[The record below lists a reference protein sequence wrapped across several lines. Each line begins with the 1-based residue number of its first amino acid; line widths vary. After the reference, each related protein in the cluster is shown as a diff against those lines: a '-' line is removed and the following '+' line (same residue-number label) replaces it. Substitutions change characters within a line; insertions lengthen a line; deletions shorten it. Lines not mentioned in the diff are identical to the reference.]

1 MTKTKCV
8 LFDIGGVLVDW
19 HMSWITSEVSKRFDI
34 QEDLIIS
41 AFDEHL
47 PKLDSG
53 KIEES
58 TFWQNVATDT
68 NSDVLKNIKE
78 SLWDTYFRKNA
89 IPNPDVK
96 KLSIDLKNNGF
107 TIGIIS
113 NIEKVTH
120 GVVDDWDILSHFE
133 HKFMSYQIGFSKPDP
148 RIYEHVI
155 EKLPYSADELLFID
169 DKPSNVE
176 SAKDC
181 GIESIHFTNFDS
193 LKSSLGQFGVTI

>member
-19 HMSWITSEVSKRFDI
+19 HMSWITSEISKRFDI
-34 QEDLIIS
+34 KEDLIIL
-41 AFDEHL
+41 AFDKYL

-53 KIEES
+53 KINES
-58 TFWQNVATDT
+58 NFWQNIATDT
-68 NSDVLKNIKE
+68 ESDLLKNNNE

-89 IPNPDVK
+89 IPKPDVK

-120 GVVDDWDILSHFE
+120 GVVDDWDMLSHFE
-133 HKFMSYQIGFSKPDP
+133 HKFMSYQIGFSKPDS
-148 RIYEHVI
+148 RIYEYVI
-155 EKLPYSADELLFID
+155 DKLPYSPDELLFID

-176 SAKDC
+176 SAKNC
-181 GIESIHFTNFDS
+181 GIESIHFTNFDN
-193 LKSSLGQFGVTI
+193 LQSSLEQFGVAI